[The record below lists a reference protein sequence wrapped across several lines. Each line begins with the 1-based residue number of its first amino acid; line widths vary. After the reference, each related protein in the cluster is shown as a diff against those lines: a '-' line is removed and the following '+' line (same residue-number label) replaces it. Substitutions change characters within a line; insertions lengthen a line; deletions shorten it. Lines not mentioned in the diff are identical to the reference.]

1 MNKLK
6 HFFNIAFIIFFLDAL
21 ISCSSLELA
30 NMRMELANKDKEN
43 EKGKETIK
51 ELAAII
57 SKIQEENKGLFL
69 QTILQLFL
77 SYFFLFTNLNRSCFC
92 NGKEK

>member
-1 MNKLK
+1 MNKFK

-43 EKGKETIK
+43 EKSKETIK
-51 ELAAII
+51 ELDAII
-57 SKIQEENKGLFL
+57 SKIQEENKGQFFKLFFNSFN
-69 QTILQLFL
+69 LFFPFHQ
-77 SYFFLFTNLNRSCFC
+77 Y
-92 NGKEK
+92 K